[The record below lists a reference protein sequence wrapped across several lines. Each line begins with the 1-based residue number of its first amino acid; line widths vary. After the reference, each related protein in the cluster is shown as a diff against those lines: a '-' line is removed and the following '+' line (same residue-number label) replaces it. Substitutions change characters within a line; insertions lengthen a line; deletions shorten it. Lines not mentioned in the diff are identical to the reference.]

1 MNTNDIKYFAQ
12 QARLLLLEGVSQ
24 RLIYWGFDAKG
35 NNTETLEATHGG
47 YLFRGE
53 VYTDTSVPAK
63 WNALRK
69 KITSKQA
76 VNDVVEQ
83 AAYTWFNRLMAI
95 KILEENQYI
104 DTTLQ
109 YAEGVRTPLLVQNA
123 KQGNHSIKG
132 EANRKL
138 LIELLKDNRE
148 EEAFSLLVTNMCNE
162 HKLLNDVFGH
172 IDDYTELLI
181 PQNLLQKDGLM
192 DLINNG
198 YIKQE
203 DYHEVELIGW
213 L

>member
-12 QARLLLLEGVSQ
+12 QARLLLLEGVRQ

-53 VYTDTSVPAK
+53 VYTDASVPAK

-95 KILEENQYI
+95 KILI
-104 DTTLQ
+104 
-109 YAEGVRTPLLVQNA
+109 
-123 KQGNHSIKG
+123 
-132 EANRKL
+132 
-138 LIELLKDNRE
+138 
-148 EEAFSLLVTNMCNE
+148 
-162 HKLLNDVFGH
+162 
-172 IDDYTELLI
+172 
-181 PQNLLQKDGLM
+181 
-192 DLINNG
+192 
-198 YIKQE
+198 
-203 DYHEVELIGW
+203 
-213 L
+213 